1 MGSTTSDV
9 VITADAHV
17 GEPEALRRRMPKSY
31 RDRMPRLVRLKDGN
45 VTFPANGEKPNK
57 RRKRRKPTP
66 EDMMREFRDDPSEG
80 TDLDRRLHD
89 MALEGV
95 DGQVIF
101 PNVGLACSLGD
112 EPAGYYHAWARAYND
127 FVWDVFGTVH
137 DRFKP
142 AAMLAVDD
150 PKRMMAEAER
160 CLKRGFASFFLPA
173 TVPWQP
179 YRMPVYDP
187 LWSLAAEADVPINFH
202 IFSGNLA
209 FRGDFASIAELSPG
223 RYRKARAVSAEEDK
237 NNMPEMVG
245 ISVVG
250 MAAGM
255 SPIVEL
261 CGSGVLQRHPDLK
274 FVITE
279 SECGWLAWVLHAMDQ
294 MQERRY
300 LGMLELDLKPSEYF
314 HRQGFVSISDDPI
327 ALHNVAFTGTD
338 CLLWG
343 NDYPHDE
350 GIFPH
355 GKRPIAEIRDKLT
368 RKQAHD
374 ILCGNA
380 ARLYGFD
387 LKKLA
392 ATRDEVTCQRH

>member
-1 MGSTTSDV
+1 MGSTISDV

-17 GEPEALRRRMPKSY
+17 GEPEALRRRLPKTY

-45 VTFPANGEKPNK
+45 VTFPAGGEKPNT

-66 EDMMREFRDDPSEG
+66 EDLLREFRDDPSEG
-80 TDLDRRLHD
+80 TCLERRLHD

-101 PNVGLACSLGD
+101 PNVGLACSMGND
-112 EPAGYYHAWARAYND
+112 SSGYYHAWARAHND
-127 FVWDVFGTVH
+127 FVWDVFGPVH

-142 AAMLAVDD
+142 SAMLAGDG
-150 PKRMMAEAER
+150 PQRMLAEAER
-160 CLKRGFASFFLPA
+160 CLKLGFASLFLPA

-179 YRMPVYDP
+179 YRMAVYDP
-187 LWSLAAEADVPINFH
+187 LWSLAAEAGVPVNFH

-209 FRGDFASIAELSPG
+209 LQGDFASVSDLSPG
-223 RYRKARAVSAEEDK
+223 RYRKARALSEQEEK
-237 NNMPEMVG
+237 ENVPEMVG

-261 CGSGVLQRHPDLK
+261 CGSGVLERHPGLK

-279 SECGWLAWVLHAMDQ
+279 SECGWLAWVLQAMDQ

-300 LGMLELDLKPSEYF
+300 LGMLKLDLKPSEYF
-314 HRQGFVSISDDPI
+314 HRQGAVSITDDPV

-355 GKRPIAEIRDKLT
+355 GKRPIAEIRAKLT
-368 RKQAHD
+368 KKQAHD
-374 ILCGNA
+374 VLCGNA

-392 ATRDEVTCQRH
+392 AERHEVTRHLH

>member
-1 MGSTTSDV
+1 MGSTYSDV

-17 GEPEALRRRMPKSY
+17 GEPDALRRRLPRHY
-31 RDRMPRLVRLKDGN
+31 RDRLPKFGVDKDGN
-45 VTFPANGEKPNK
+45 LDIRIKGEKRLV
-57 RRKRRKPTP
+57 RRKRRKPTA
-66 EDMMREFRDDPSEG
+66 EDLLREFRTDPSQG
-80 TDLDRRLHD
+80 TDLDRRMHD

-101 PNVGLACSLGD
+101 PNIGLACSMGND
-112 EPAGYYHAWARAYND
+112 TPGYYHAWARAYND
-127 FVWDVFGTVH
+127 FVWDVFGPH
-137 DRFKP
+137 HHRFKP

-150 PKRMMAEAER
+150 PKAMLAEARR
-160 CLKRGFASFFLPA
+160 CLKLGFASLFLPA

-179 YRMPVYDP
+179 YRLKVYDP
-187 LWSLAAEADVPINFH
+187 LWRLASEAGVPVNFH

-209 FRGDFASIAELSPG
+209 LQGDFASVSDLSPS
-223 RYRKARAVSAEEDK
+223 RYRKARELSEKEEK
-237 NNMPEMVG
+237 ENVPEIVG

-255 SPIVEL
+255 SPIAEL
-261 CGSGVLQRHPDLK
+261 CGAGVLERHPDLK

-279 SECGWLAWVLHAMDQ
+279 SECGWLAWVLQALDQ

-300 LGMLELDLKPSEYF
+300 LGMLKLKQRPSEYF
-314 HRQGFVSISDDPI
+314 FRQGAVSITDDPV
-327 ALHNVAFTGTD
+327 ALNNISFTGTD
-338 CLLWG
+338 CLVWG

-355 GKRPIAEIRDKLT
+355 GKRPIAEIRRKLSK
-368 RKQAHD
+368 KQAHD
-374 ILCGNA
+374 VLCGNA

-392 ATRDEVTCQRH
+392 AKRDEVTRHLH

>member
-1 MGSTTSDV
+1 MASRYSDV
-9 VITADAHV
+9 VITTDAHV
-17 GEPEALRRRMPKSY
+17 GEPEALRRRLPRAY
-31 RDRMPRLVRLKDGN
+31 RDRLPIFRVDKNGN
-45 VTFPANGEKPNK
+45 LDIRVKGEKRMTN
-57 RRKRRKPTP
+57 RKQRKPTP
-66 EDMMREFRDDPSEG
+66 EDLLREFRSDPSQG
-80 TDLDRRLHD
+80 TDFDRRLHD

-101 PNVGLACSLGD
+101 PNIGLSCSMGTHS
-112 EPAGYYHAWARAYND
+112 PGYYHAWARAHND
-127 FVWDVFGTVH
+127 FVWDLFGPHH

-150 PKRMMAEAER
+150 PKRMLAEAKR
-160 CLKRGFASFFLPA
+160 CLKLGFASFFLPA

-179 YRMPVYDP
+179 YRLKVYDP
-187 LWSLAAEADVPINFH
+187 LWRLAIEAGVPVNFH

-209 FRGDFASIAELSPG
+209 LRGDFASIAELSPS
-223 RYRKARAVSAEEDK
+223 RYRKARQLSAQEDRK
-237 NNMPEMVG
+237 DVPEIVG

-261 CGSGVLQRHPDLK
+261 CGSGVLERHPDLK

-300 LGMLELDLKPSEYF
+300 LGMQKLDLKPSEYF
-314 HRQGFVSISDDPI
+314 LRQGTATITDDPV
-327 ALHNVAFTGTD
+327 ALNNIVFTGTD
-338 CLLWG
+338 CLAWG

-350 GIFPH
+350 GVFPN
-355 GKRPIAEIRDKLT
+355 GKRPIADIRKNLSP
-368 RKQAHD
+368 KQAHD
-374 ILCGNA
+374 VLCGNA
-380 ARLYGFD
+380 ARLYDFD
-387 LKKLA
+387 LKKLRT
-392 ATRDEVTCQRH
+392 TRDEVTGHLH